1 MLILTTGGT
10 IDKIYFD
17 ASSEYEVGE
26 PMVPQLFSEVG
37 ADVDYRLVSLM
48 RKDSLDITD
57 GDREKI
63 RAECEAAE
71 ERRVVITHGT
81 DTMAVTAEALVG
93 IAGKTIVLTG
103 SLAPARFRSTDAVFN
118 LGCAIGAAAC
128 ADPGVYVAMHGQ
140 VFVAGSMRKNPEAGR
155 FEAI

>member
-17 ASSEYEVGE
+17 ANSEYEVGE
-26 PMVPQLFSEVG
+26 PVVPQVFREVG
-37 ADVDYRLVSLM
+37 AQLDYRLLPLM
-48 RKDSLDITD
+48 RKDSLEITEE
-57 GDREKI
+57 DRALI
-63 RAECEAAE
+63 RAECKAAGE
-71 ERRVVITHGT
+71 DRIVITHGT
-81 DTMAVTAEALVG
+81 DTMTATAEALLG

-118 LGCAIGAAAC
+118 LGCALGAAA
-128 ADPGVYVAMHGQ
+128 AGSPGIYIAMHGRI
-140 VFVAGSMRKNPEAGR
+140 FEAGKVRKNREAQC